1 MIWHLFASRN
11 NLSVRKSSKTW
22 EKMGFCVSPKMVSDP
37 PLCKWISRKAKK
49 TYSIAVIGYFDDF
62 KQFGEQTVQSSSQCT
77 WNCAILC
84 LFKRE
89 NSLLCAWNPGF
100 LRTWARYEC
109 KWSIC
114 FIYITAIILTPR
126 SSETDES
133 VMSYSQTTP
142 IFPHSNEHLSRKTD
156 VFQIVHRDSTPG
168 APWQS

>member
-89 NSLLCAWNPGF
+89 NCLLCAWRPDF
-100 LRTWARYEC
+100 LRAGARYDC

-114 FIYITAIILTPR
+114 FSKLLR
-126 SSETDES
+126 SFWHLIGQKPMNRWWVRVFSDNPDFSPFKRAFE
-133 VMSYSQTTP
+133 P
-142 IFPHSNEHLSRKTD
+142 KNRCFSNCTQR
-156 VFQIVHRDSTPG
+156 
-168 APWQS
+168 